1 MKTITLKK
9 TGYYV
14 TGISDL
20 TLWGNEPANI
30 IMKPFHINDIKKST
44 LLKNINDNGFG
55 CQSINGAI
63 CDINED
69 YEGTHRFL
77 KTVIVGK
84 ISDDTFECYNYIM

>member
-14 TGISDL
+14 TGVSDL
-20 TLWGNEPANI
+20 TLWGNEPGCI
-30 IMKPFHINDIKKST
+30 IMKPFRINNIKKRT
-44 LLKNINDNGFG
+44 LLENINDNQFG
-55 CQSINGAI
+55 VQSINGAI
-63 CDINED
+63 CDINEN

-84 ISDDTFECYNYIM
+84 VSDHTVEYYNLM